1 MKWRKIEEYFK
12 GNFDWV
18 LVKYYDVTGYECIPT
33 VMEFNKED
41 GKWHYN
47 DKDYTVL
54 DDIFK
59 IKYFVD
65 MQEIEKSDK

>member
-12 GNFDWV
+12 GTYDWV
-18 LVKYYDVTGYECIPT
+18 LVMYYDETDYEYVPT
-33 VMEFNKED
+33 VMEFNKAD

-47 DKDYTVL
+47 DKDYTAL
-54 DDIFK
+54 EDIFE

-65 MQEIEKSDK
+65 MLEIEKE